1 MVDSRGKAA
10 VMQWEEGE
18 ESGNVEDRRGLG
30 PITRVGGLG
39 VGGVVLALIGYFVF
53 GVSPQSTLNAVE
65 GAGPAGPPQQM
76 GVHGAPSDREGRF
89 VDVIA
94 TSVDQVWTQIF
105 REQGQTYEP
114 PAAEVLYTEAT
125 PTGCGLGRSVMG
137 PFYCPQD
144 HKVYLDLSFWQELD
158 TRFGASG
165 EAARAYVI
173 AHEMGHHVQNLLGQ
187 ADEARQLG
195 AQGAA
200 SGSVRLEL
208 QADCYAGVWAAHVSE
223 VSGGKVSLAPKD
235 IEDGLRAAAAVG
247 DDTLQ
252 RETTGQVVP
261 DSFTHG
267 TSAQR
272 MRWFRAGVASGDP
285 DACDTFRAARL

>member
-1 MVDSRGKAA
+1 MR
-10 VMQWEEGE
+10 WEEGDD
-18 ESGNVEDRRGLG
+18 SGNVEDRRGFG
-30 PITRVGGLG
+30 PVAGVGGLG
-39 VGGVVLALIGYFVF
+39 LGGVVLALIGYFVF
-53 GVSPQSTLNAVE
+53 GVSPQSALETANGP
-65 GAGPAGPPQQM
+65 GAAPPEQAG
-76 GVHGAPSDREGRF
+76 VRGAPSDREGRF

-94 TSVDQVWTQIF
+94 TSVDEVWTQVF
-105 REQGQTYEP
+105 RQNGQTYRP
-114 PAAEVLYTEAT
+114 PAAEVLYDEAT
-125 PTGCGLGRSVMG
+125 PTGCGLGRSAMG
-137 PFYCPQD
+137 PFYCPRD
-144 HKVYLDLSFWQELD
+144 RKVYLDLSFWQELD
-158 TRFGASG
+158 QRFGASG

-173 AHEMGHHVQNLLGQ
+173 AHEMGHHVQTLLGQ

-195 AQGAA
+195 ARGAA

-223 VSGGKVSLAPKD
+223 VTGGKVALEPKD

-252 RETTGQVVP
+252 RETTGQVMP

-272 MRWFRAGVASGDP
+272 MRWFRAGVQSGDP
-285 DACDTFRAARL
+285 SACDTFGAAKL